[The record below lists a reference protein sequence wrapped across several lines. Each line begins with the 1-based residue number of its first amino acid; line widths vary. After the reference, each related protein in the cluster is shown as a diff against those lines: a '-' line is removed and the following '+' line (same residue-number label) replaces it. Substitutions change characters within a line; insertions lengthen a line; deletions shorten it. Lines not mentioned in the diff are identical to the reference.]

1 MSHSHSDC
9 QREGRQVQDVA
20 ATAVTD
26 YDYAMFEELAFVRRE
41 AQAEAELAYDDW
53 RRRACADAYFVYR
66 ASQDRADAA
75 QDALAEWARR
85 IGPLYRQ
92 PPSESVVSRARPS
105 ASHALP

>member
-1 MSHSHSDC
+1 MSHIHSERHPDGSHA
-9 QREGRQVQDVA
+9 QDVA
-20 ATAVTD
+20 PRGVFE
-26 YDYAMFEELAFVRRE
+26 YDCAMFEELAFVRRE
-41 AQAEAELAYDDW
+41 AQAEADLAYDDW
-53 RRRACADAYFVYR
+53 RRHPGAHGYFVYR

-92 PPSESVVSRARPS
+92 PPSELVVSRARPS